1 LNIRFL
7 GAVRTTTGSMHLL
20 SANGRYVLLDC
31 GLFQGR
37 RKEAFERNRHLPFD
51 PRMLDAVVLSHAHI
65 DHSGNLPTLVRRGYE
80 GTVYATPAT
89 VDLCD
94 IMLRDSAY
102 LQRRDV
108 EYVNKKRERQGKR
121 LFEPL
126 YELEDVETLMGMF
139 APVEYGRVV
148 DLGGGFSISFHDAG
162 HILGSALV
170 EVHVEENGTAH
181 RVLFTGDLGRN
192 DMPILRDPEIVEG
205 CDTLITESTYG
216 NKLHPPKRDVQGEL
230 EELVNEVCEHKS
242 KLVIPS
248 FSVGR
253 TQQLVYFLDELHN
266 EGRIPDIPVVVDS
279 PLSTRATEVHQ
290 RHPECF
296 DEEARERLHS
306 GQTPFEFRRL
316 RYITDVEDSKK
327 LNQQRGPLVIISASG
342 MCEGGRILHH
352 LKHTLGGPRN
362 VVLFVGFQ
370 AEHTLG
376 RRLIEGKRPVRIFGD
391 EVAVRCRIE
400 SIRALS
406 AHADRNELLA
416 YHRAIMGSV
425 ERAFVVHG
433 EEEKS
438 EALADGM
445 RELGIPNVVVPHPGQ
460 EFVVG

>member
-1 LNIRFL
+1 MNIRFL

-20 SANGRYVLLDC
+20 NANGRYALLDC

-65 DHSGNLPTLVRRGYE
+65 DHSGNLPTLARHGYD
-80 GTVYATPAT
+80 GPVYATPAT

-108 EYVNKKRERQGKR
+108 EYVNKRRVRQGKR
-121 LFEPL
+121 PFEPL
-126 YELEDVETLMGMF
+126 YEFEDVDRLMGLF
-139 APVEYGRVV
+139 KPVDYGQAV
-148 DLGGGFSISFHDAG
+148 DVGGGFSFTYHDAG
-162 HILGSALV
+162 HILGSALT
-170 EVHVEENGTAH
+170 ELGVHENGTTH
-181 RVLFTGDLGRN
+181 RILFTGDLGRA
-192 DMPILRDPEIVEG
+192 DMPILRDPELVEG

-216 NKLHPPKRDVQGEL
+216 NKLHPPKRDVQAKL
-230 EELVNEVCEHKS
+230 RELVNEVCDHKA

-266 EGRIPDIPVVVDS
+266 DGEIPDVPVYVDS
-279 PLSTRATEVHQ
+279 PLSTRATEVHR

-296 DEEARERLHS
+296 DAEALERLHA
-306 GQTPFEFRRL
+306 GETPFAFHRL
-316 RYITDVEDSKK
+316 RYVTDVEDSKK
-327 LNQQRGPLVIISASG
+327 LNRAHGPMVIISASG
-342 MCEGGRILHH
+342 MCEGGRIVHH
-352 LKHTLGGPRN
+352 LKHAVGGRRN
-362 VVLFVGFQ
+362 IVLFVGFQ

-376 RRLIEGKRPVRIFGD
+376 RRLIERRRPIRIFGD
-391 EVAVRCRIE
+391 EVEVRCRIE

-416 YHRAIMGSV
+416 YHRQLLGPL

-438 EALADGM
+438 LALADGM
-445 RELGIPNVVVPHPGQ
+445 RELGIPNVLVPHPGQ
-460 EFVVG
+460 EVVIR